1 MATNE
6 LNILTLNTQGILNQN
21 IRRKLFAWLVD
32 IKVDIILLQETH
44 LTSKNEHYFNS
55 GWKGGYIH
63 SLTDSAHSRGTSIL
77 FRPGLELD
85 IINHHCS
92 DDGRRVLA
100 NIKYKDEIVTIVS
113 AYAPNS
119 ENERKHF
126 FKRLKTWVNQ
136 TALNADNIIIG
147 GDMNCPLNAN
157 DRNTGTHLND
167 KSRSILKSVLNDL
180 KLKDTWCNFH
190 PNHSGFTRCSKTVSS
205 RIDYIFTTENLV
217 FPIQSCSIINPVT
230 SDHFALL
237 LSCKTFMKH
246 KGPGYWKLNAQLIEN
261 NDYCNGVKQKIKET
275 KETYGNTLPHQ
286 VFWEILKINIKEYTI
301 NFSVQLAHTN
311 KKELEEKQDE
321 LNEITNKLNQLH
333 GNPNDQTGENLLTR
347 QAELKSY
354 MDNFYDKKAKGIQI
368 RARANWVQKGEK
380 STRYFLGLENKRQ
393 SSNVIRG
400 LKNKEGNLLESDQD
414 ILNEMTEYYKNLY
427 SEKPITDE
435 SIHDYL
441 QNAHVPNILNETD
454 SKFCDSNI
462 KLSELRN
469 AVQSLKLN
477 KSPGL
482 DGLTAE
488 FYQKFWSQLEQYYY
502 LMILESYENRMLP
515 ESVRKAVLAI
525 LYKKGDRTNLKNYR
539 PLSLMNI
546 DYKIIATVLA
556 KRMQLII
563 KKVINQDQTAYIKG
577 RYIGT
582 NTRLINDVFE
592 WCEDNNKPGALI
604 FLDFQKA
611 FDSINHKFMYAV
623 LSKFGFGPVFN
634 NWVHTLYNN
643 ANLCVKN
650 NGWVSSKINM
660 KQGIRQGCP
669 VSALLFILTVEI
681 LASQIRSNENIKG
694 IKVTDRQTQNV
705 ISQFADD
712 ATLLLSDIQ
721 SIPHAID
728 TINSF
733 GKVSGLMLNMDK
745 CVGIWLGPY
754 KTNNAEMYG
763 IKFTQD
769 AVKCLGIW
777 MGHNK
782 EQCYQFNWQNK
793 LNKIKQTLESWEKR
807 KLTLIG
813 KILIIKIMAVS
824 NLTYS
829 FTNLVTPENI
839 IKDLNKILYG
849 FIWNTR
855 DRIKRNV
862 LINDIEKGGLGML
875 DLESHICALKASW
888 ISRLIQALTGNANWP
903 SILSASLKM
912 KGMDIIFLLQCNVKN
927 KEILMQNNI
936 VPEFYAE
943 VITSFN
949 KCKSIKNMQL
959 MSNFEFQTQTL
970 CLNSNFCLNRKPIYI
985 PNLLKSGLK
994 YVNDVLDQ
1002 NGNIL
1007 SPESFRAKLKSSANW
1022 LIEFNIITKIL
1033 KKQVTSREMSKITNQ
1048 IHSIYLYA
1056 NKKCFKIE
1064 NQKSGFFY
1072 DILITK
1078 KAETPTSERYWSR
1091 RLNISTLNWQDI
1103 NNVKIK
1109 LFPEKKVGEFNYKL
1123 IHNLVASGYVLS
1135 KWNPNFS
1142 GFCQNDQCSDIETTE
1157 HMLYNCHKIKPI
1169 WDLVSGILKI
1179 KIDWRC
1185 IVLGPPLMITLA
1197 QKQKMVIISMLTF
1210 TLYKYWLN
1218 NRGNFNLHAL
1228 LLMIKQEL
1236 AITAKVYRLVANE
1249 YINHKM
1255 LLSLYEAL

>member
-6 LNILTLNTQGILNQN
+6 LNILTLNAQGLLNQN
-21 IRRKLFAWLVD
+21 VRRKLFAWLAD
-32 IKVDIILLQETH
+32 IKSDIILLQETH
-44 LTSKNEHYFNS
+44 LTSNNEHYFNA
-55 GWKGGYIH
+55 GWKGNYIH
-63 SLTDSAHSRGTSIL
+63 SLSDSAHSRGTSIL

-136 TALNADNIIIG
+136 TALNLNNIIMG
-147 GDMNCPLNAN
+147 GDMNCPINII
-157 DRNTGTHLND
+157 DRNTGTHLGD
-167 KSRSILKSVLNDL
+167 QSRSNLKGILKDL
-180 KLKDTWCNFH
+180 KLQDTWCHFH
-190 PNHSGFTRCSKTVSS
+190 PNQNGFTRCSGTVSS

-237 LSCKTFMKH
+237 LKCKSSSNQ
-246 KGPGYWKLNAQLIEN
+246 KGPGYWKLNAQLLEN
-261 NDYCNGVKQKIKET
+261 SDYCNGIKQTIKES
-275 KETYGNTLPHQ
+275 KDTYGDTLSHQ
-286 VFWEILKINIKEYTI
+286 VFWEILKINIKEYTV
-301 NFSVQLAHTN
+301 NFSVNLAISS
-311 KKELEEKQDE
+311 KKEFLEKQDE
-321 LNEITNKLNQLH
+321 LDNITQQLNEINVNSNEQIH
-333 GNPNDQTGENLLTR
+333 ENLVTR

-354 MDNFYDKKAKGIQI
+354 IDNYYDKKAKGIQI
-368 RARANWVQKGEK
+368 RARANWVQKGER

-393 SSNVIRG
+393 SSNVIRT
-400 LKNKEGNLLESDQD
+400 LQDNDGNLLESDHD
-414 ILNEMTEYYKNLY
+414 ILSEMTDYYKNLY
-427 SEKPITDE
+427 SEKQIDDE
-435 SIHDYL
+435 SIHNYL
-441 QNAHVPNILNETD
+441 QSAYMTNILNDTD
-454 SKFCDSNI
+454 SKFCDSKI

-469 AVQSLKLN
+469 AVESLKLN

-488 FYQKFWSQLEQYYY
+488 FYQKFWPLLEQYYH
-502 LMILESYENRMLP
+502 LMILESYENKMLP

-556 KRMQLII
+556 KRMQTVI

-582 NTRLINDVFE
+582 NIRLINDVFE

-611 FDSINHKFMYAV
+611 FDSINHKFMYAA
-623 LSKFGFGPVFN
+623 LSKFGFGPVFK
-634 NWVHTLYNN
+634 NWVHTMYNN

-650 NGWVSSKINM
+650 NGWISGKIHM

-694 IKVTDRQTQNV
+694 IKVNDSQTQNV

-712 ATLLLSDIQ
+712 ATLLLSDTE
-721 SIPHAID
+721 SIPHAIE
-728 TINSF
+728 TINRF
-733 GKVSGLMLNMDK
+733 GRVSGLNLNMDK

-754 KTNNAEMYG
+754 KGNHDVLYG
-763 IKFTQD
+763 ITFTQE
-769 AVKCLGIW
+769 AVRCLGIW

-782 EQCYQFNWQNK
+782 EQCYQLNWQSK
-793 LNKIKQTLESWEKR
+793 LDKITQILESWEKR
-807 KLTLIG
+807 KLTVIG
-813 KILIIKIMAVS
+813 KILIIKVMAVS
-824 NLTYS
+824 NLTHL
-829 FTNLVTPENI
+829 FTNLVTPENM

-875 DLESHICALKASW
+875 DVESHISALKASW
-888 ISRLIQALTGNANWP
+888 ISRLIQAHSDNANWS
-903 SILSASLKM
+903 SILNTTLEM
-912 KGMDIIFLLQCNVKN
+912 KGVNIQFMLQCNVIK
-927 KEILMQNNI
+927 KEILLQNDI
-936 VPEFYAE
+936 VTEFYSE
-943 VITSFN
+943 IFTSYN
-949 KCKSIKNMQL
+949 KCKSTKNMQL
-959 MSNFEFQTQTL
+959 MSNFEFQRQTL
-970 CLNSNFCLNRKPIYI
+970 CLNSQFCINRKPIYI
-985 PNLLKSGLK
+985 PNLLKSGFK

-1002 NGNIL
+1002 TGNIL
-1007 SPESFRAKLKSSANW
+1007 SPESFRAKLKSSRNW
-1022 LIEFNIITKIL
+1022 LIEYNIIIKIL
-1033 KKQVTSREMSKITNQ
+1033 KKQVVSRQLSKITNP

-1056 NKKCFKIE
+1056 NKKCHKIE

-1072 DILITK
+1072 DILSSK
-1078 KAETPTSERYWSR
+1078 KAETPPSERYWSR
-1091 RLNISTLNWQDI
+1091 RLNIMTINWQAI
-1103 NNVKIK
+1103 YTSKIK
-1109 LFPEKKVGEFNYKL
+1109 NFPERKISEFNYKL
-1123 IHNLVASGYVLS
+1123 IHNLVASGYILS

-1142 GFCQNDQCSDIETTE
+1142 GVCQNDQCNDIETTE
-1157 HMLYNCHKIKPI
+1157 HMLYACHNIKPV
-1169 WDLVSGILKI
+1169 WDLVSNILKL
-1179 KIDWRC
+1179 KVDWRC
-1185 IVLGPPLMITLA
+1185 IVLGPPLMTTLA
-1197 QKQKMVIISMLTF
+1197 QKQKMVIISILTF
-1210 TLYKYWLN
+1210 TFYKYWLN

-1228 LLMIKQEL
+1228 IFMIKQEL
-1236 AITAKVYRLVANE
+1236 ALTVKVYRLVTNK
-1249 YINHKM
+1249 YVNTKM